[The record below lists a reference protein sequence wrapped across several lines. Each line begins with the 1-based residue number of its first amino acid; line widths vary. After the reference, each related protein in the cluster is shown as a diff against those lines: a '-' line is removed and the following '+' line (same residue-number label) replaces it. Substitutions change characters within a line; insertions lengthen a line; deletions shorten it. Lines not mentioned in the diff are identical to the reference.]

1 MLSMILE
8 RCTTSV
14 TAFLHRIFTPCDNYA
29 HFDFSYG
36 TPIELDTKIEE
47 GAR

>member
-1 MLSMILE
+1 MLSIIRE

-14 TAFLHRIFTPCDNYA
+14 TEFLHQLFTPRDNYA

-36 TPIELDTKIEE
+36 TPIELDTNIEK

>member
-14 TAFLHRIFTPCDNYA
+14 SECVHRLLSPRDNYA